1 MSSLLSSALPLS
13 VPRLLA
19 SAVLVPT
26 SLLVLRG
33 LYHLYF
39 SPLSSIPGPW
49 YAAVSEIWILVHTL
63 RCRKVRAIDEL
74 YQIYGPVVRIAP
86 TTIAFLDKDHEQQ
99 TTRLVYNALKLDKGP
114 LYDAVHMNGH
124 LHSVAIIE
132 HSVHAK
138 YRRIFSSHYSPGNIA
153 LLHPDMKASAELL
166 VQKVSEA
173 KDRPLD
179 IFPGIHLVM
188 IDLILKSTFGHDQ
201 GALKAW
207 SEHSHDIIMSAIE
220 DYGRLILIQGIVPDW
235 LFGIVRRFPNK
246 RWQTFCSSG
255 DTLFNTM
262 ADFVREQQKEKDAG
276 RMDERDKPTLIQRF
290 FAHNDT
296 CAPADRLSFE
306 DMTSESMTHLL
317 AGVDASAV
325 AVSYILWRFANQP
338 ESVKQKIQAELDD
351 AMPDAGS
358 IPDWKTLHNL
368 PILDALFKE
377 GLRLHGPIPTFLER
391 LAPKSGP
398 LDLLG
403 YQLPPGTVIGTQSW
417 SMHRN
422 DGIFKNPEEFDVF
435 RWLDSDQPQD
445 AMLQAWAPYGLGTRV
460 CIGQHLARGA
470 IKTCLAAL
478 LRNFDVL
485 PHPETN
491 EETMEMMELFVSLGL
506 FNVQT
511 QFDNRLLRACSQ

>member
-1 MSSLLSSALPLS
+1 MSSFLPIA
-13 VPRLLA
+13 VPATVPTILA
-19 SAVLVPT
+19 SAILVPLF
-26 SLLVLRG
+26 LLILRG
-33 LYHLYF
+33 IYHVYF

-63 RCRKVRAIDEL
+63 RCRKVRAIDDL
-74 YQIYGPVVRIAP
+74 FKAYGPVVRIAP

-114 LYDAVHMNGH
+114 LYDMVHMNGH

-166 VQKVSEA
+166 VQKVLEA

-201 GALKAW
+201 GALEAW

-235 LFGIVRRFPNK
+235 LFGVVRRFPNK

-262 ADFVREQQKEKDAG
+262 AEFVREQQKEKDAG
-276 RMDERDKPTLIQRF
+276 RMDERDKPTLIERF
-290 FAHNDT
+290 FAHNAT

-325 AVSYILWRFANQP
+325 AVAYILWRFASQP
-338 ESVKQKIQAELDD
+338 LSVKQKIQAELDS
-351 AMPDAGS
+351 AMPDAGV

-391 LAPKSGP
+391 LAPKGGH

-403 YQLPPGTVIGTQSW
+403 YQLPAGTVIGTQSW

-422 DGIFKNPEEFDVF
+422 RGIFKDPEEFDVF

-445 AMLQAWAPYGLGTRV
+445 AMLQAWAPYGLGTRI

-470 IKTCLAAL
+470 IKTVLAAL

-485 PHPETN
+485 PFPETN
-491 EETMEMMELFVSLGL
+491 DESMEMMELFGMFPVGL
-506 FNVQT
+506 SCKLNF
-511 QFDNRLLRACSQ
+511 RSRA

>member
-1 MSSLLSSALPLS
+1 MSTMGSFLPIA
-13 VPRLLA
+13 VPATVPTILA
-19 SAVLVPT
+19 STILVALF
-26 SLLVLRG
+26 LLILRG
-33 LYHLYF
+33 IYHVYF

-63 RCRKVRAIDEL
+63 RCRKVRAIDDL
-74 YQIYGPVVRIAP
+74 FKAYGPVVRIAP

-114 LYDAVHMNGH
+114 LYDMVHMNGH

-166 VQKVSEA
+166 VQKVLEA

-201 GALKAW
+201 GALEAW

-235 LFGIVRRFPNK
+235 LFGVVRRFPNK

-262 ADFVREQQKEKDAG
+262 AEFVREQQKEKDAG
-276 RMDERDKPTLIQRF
+276 RMDERDKPTLIERF
-290 FAHNDT
+290 FAHNAT

-325 AVSYILWRFANQP
+325 AVAYILWRFASQP
-338 ESVKQKIQAELDD
+338 LSVKQKIQAELDS
-351 AMPDAGS
+351 AMPDAGMHFS
-358 IPDWKTLHNL
+358 KKDCGFTVQSLLSSNVLHL
-368 PILDALFKE
+368 KV
-377 GLRLHGPIPTFLER
+377 GLLICWGTSFQQ
-391 LAPKSGP
+391 APS
-398 LDLLG
+398 L
-403 YQLPPGTVIGTQSW
+403 
-417 SMHRN
+417 
-422 DGIFKNPEEFDVF
+422 EFDVF

-445 AMLQAWAPYGLGTRV
+445 AMLQAWAPYGLGTRI

-470 IKTCLAAL
+470 IKTVLAAL

-485 PHPETN
+485 PFPETN
-491 EETMEMMELFVSLGL
+491 DESMEMMELFGMFPVGL
-506 FNVQT
+506 SCKLNF
-511 QFDNRLLRACSQ
+511 RSRA